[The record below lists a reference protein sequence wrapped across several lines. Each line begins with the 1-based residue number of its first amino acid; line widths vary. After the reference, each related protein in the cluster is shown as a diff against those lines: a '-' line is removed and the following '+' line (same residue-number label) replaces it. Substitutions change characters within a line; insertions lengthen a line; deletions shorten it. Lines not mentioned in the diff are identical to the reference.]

1 MAVTF
6 SLEEAYTAPP
16 AAAAPSSGSFS
27 LSEAYG
33 TAPASPPAF
42 ASVRR
47 GFSRFRQGAAGVG
60 ADLGITSPDSAA
72 ETIAE
77 QERYQQSIPAP
88 PETAAAMRQMS
99 EAQSV
104 PDFLGSL
111 VKNPGALFSIMGESI
126 GQGGLGMI
134 ASIPGAIGGPVGF
147 GAAAGLTSGATEY
160 ASSVLDSLR
169 QAGIRLDDPKA
180 VATGLSSPETMAK
193 AREHA
198 AKRGVP
204 VGLFDGLTAGFAGKI
219 MRMAGGPQSVSGFVG
234 RGAGEAGMQAAG
246 GASGEASAQLAS
258 EGKISRPGEVA
269 LEAIAE
275 IPTGVVETAIG
286 ARNAPRGKPAPVEP
300 PQEQGPPVPPLALP
314 PPSTSYGPGFTAR
327 PQGPG
332 DGQTIDPA
340 DALRQQAET
349 RRTEGPSVEP
359 VPPQG
364 PPLALPMP
372 DPRDEQGNLRGDNFS
387 MAPAEGEPSVPPPP
401 LDALP
406 APQARTVAPPGLT
419 QTATAGAPRFTV
431 SSPPLDTS
439 PAPQAPPDGLIGQER
454 RPALPAPTVPPETRA
469 FHAVAQLQSGQPVTN
484 RFVMQAAGKGADL
497 DKVKQSLSDRGL
509 IEQKGKAW
517 VRGANP
523 AVSTAPPP
531 APAENREA
539 APEIAPPPPAPAPP
553 AIQNRPEVAAPPV
566 APVQQPVA
574 SPPPAPPV
582 EAPKPPRQPIASWHI
597 GNDNVVLPSGKEIGV
612 RYAVVEAPDL
622 VASQDAEGRANPEY
636 PAELQP
642 RDRSRGVSRQQIDEI
657 AQKLNP
663 RLLDK
668 SPKAS
673 DGAPIISAD
682 GIVESGNGRTLAI
695 RQAYDR
701 NLPTAKAY
709 RDHLAA
715 QGYPVEGM
723 KAPVLVRIRNRD
735 MTPEERQAFTREANE
750 RDTLALSATERAMAD
765 ANAIDDGM
773 IEGYRGGDVDAV
785 QNRPFVRRFIEKIV
799 GKNEAAG
806 MVGPD
811 GQMSQEAVR
820 RIEVALLAKAYGDA
834 DLVSALAESPDNNIK
849 AIGGALM
856 DVAPAWTKMR
866 ADARTGQID
875 PEMDTTDR
883 LLEAVKIVQRAR
895 KDGRNVIEFVVQND
909 MLSGTAV
916 DPIAENYLRLM
927 FRDRELSKPTGR
939 DKIADA
945 LRLYLD
951 EAGKSSAGAGLFG
964 TEGKATPAGILD
976 RAKER
981 QFGRKDDDQG
991 GLFAKGSRGDGE
1003 GERPAGGPGARD
1015 AGLSPRARGE
1025 EPREGAGR
1033 RGDAEGL
1040 AFALPVDY
1048 PDKTHGDLAAYG
1060 LRLLNGGAPENRT
1073 RKALFDHFKGFE
1085 IEDGLGSPADVD
1097 RLAQDYADG
1106 LLDEAK
1112 RAEKQ
1117 GEAKAEGWIVVDGPE
1132 QIRYIRDKKPTLFAR
1147 ERRPSEPET
1156 PDTGETV
1163 SWQIAP
1169 DLKAEYVAKPEWTQK
1184 RSEAADALVDILRQM
1199 VPNKRVL
1206 LNLADWLTGGEGKEA
1221 SGVLG
1226 AYTSRQGPTLES
1238 VISLAMQDPKTGER
1252 RSTRDLLKTLNH
1264 ETLHFLRQTGLLT
1277 KPEWNV
1283 LVQAAKRQGWME
1295 DYDIASRYGEASEAL
1310 QIEEAIAEARAAYA
1324 VGDLKL
1330 PPGLRRIF
1338 DKVQQFLDRVK
1349 NWMTGNGFQTWQDVM
1364 EAIGTGEVGSRNEA
1378 SGSPKGGTAMHA
1390 AWHGSPHDFDE
1401 FSLHKIGTGEGAQA
1415 YGWGLYFAGR
1425 KGVAE
1430 HYRDVLR
1437 RNVGHYDAMER
1448 LPEGRRLAALQAEQD
1463 ALHAKMVDA
1472 TLAERGM
1479 KPDAAERDSVGP
1491 SETAAAP
1498 HLHAWRELV
1507 EKINAATA
1515 AFDEAHKRAERGRL
1529 YQVDLAPAEGDYL
1542 DWDKPLAEQSEK
1554 VRGQIK
1560 QIVARV
1566 VSYVRRIDNFEADRL
1581 ASGRLTGRDLYQRLT
1596 QQRAEEERR
1605 REDGTERGD
1614 RASRHMQAGAKAASE
1629 ALAAAGIPGI
1639 RYLDGSSRNK
1649 GDGSHN
1655 YVIFDDKLVK
1665 VTAKF
1670 QKADADWSSTLKT
1683 ERDTDITP
1691 EEMNK
1696 ARGSLFQKQEKGTA
1710 QEEEILGRIL
1720 GTTDKPFGQRAREFL
1735 AHWKENIGR
1744 EFRQG
1749 VFDQYDAIA
1758 QAEKSLNFGK
1768 LMDAAVS
1775 AYKRARMLNS
1785 GGVIRTLLND
1795 GMVQWDD
1802 KAGTWVKRDG
1812 FEGGFNAIFEPLA
1825 KKGLLRLWQGWAIAN
1840 RSKRLIQEGRESLLS
1855 QSDIDT
1861 LLALGEKHPEFKDV
1875 QKQWAKFNSATLDMA
1890 EQAGV
1895 ISKEGRALW
1904 ERSDYVPFFRIME
1917 DESVPGPGQKKGL
1930 AGQRSGIK
1938 KLEGGE
1944 ERINDLMMNM
1954 VRNISHLVDASMKN
1968 KAAQASVEL
1977 GLKVGALENAG
1988 SPQALG
1994 DAEVART
2001 LDRAGVDPKNL
2012 SAEDR
2017 AGFRD
2022 ILASRQPK
2030 TKGGFTVMYDGKP
2043 KAYIANDPFFL
2054 RSMTSIHWPGFQGF
2068 MWDLFGGAKQ
2078 LLTRSVTA
2086 FPDFMLA
2093 NAMRDSMA
2101 SWVVTGGKTTPWG
2114 AAKGA
2119 LDSLKD
2125 SASAKAIRASG
2136 ADAVGFYNVD
2146 PQARAR
2152 ALKRMDEGR
2161 PGRNF
2166 LMSWWDKWEQVGKA
2180 SDNANRLALYDRLI
2194 KDGATPAEAAYQA
2207 MDLMDFSMKGDA
2219 QALRLLT
2226 AVVPFM
2232 NARLQGLYK
2241 LGRAAAENP
2250 KAFAIRGGIITAAS
2264 LALMAANMGDP
2275 DYEQIPDQEKDNYY
2289 HIKVGDRFFK
2299 FPKPFEIGAVFS
2311 TVPER
2316 LVRYA
2321 AGQDEGERLA
2331 KRMLHVVTDNLS
2343 MDPTPQIVKPM
2354 LEQAMNKVGFTG
2366 APIET
2371 MAMKNVRP
2379 GDRSDNRTSALAKG
2393 LGAMAPETISPARV
2407 DAFLRGYLGTLGSYI
2422 MGASNTIADALSDNA
2437 RPTQRIE
2444 DTAVIGRF
2452 FRQNPARSTQY
2463 MTDFY
2468 DLQDKIGQVAGSIR
2482 ARVKI
2487 GDEEGARALARDNP
2501 GALELSRM
2509 ADRMGDQISQIRSRI
2524 KVIQADAKLSGDEK
2538 RRQIDGLQ
2546 ERINGLAERAVKT
2559 LRQARDTARQPASR

>member
-1 MAVTF
+1 MAATF

-42 ASVRR
+42 ASVHR
-47 GFSRFRQGAAGVG
+47 GFSRFRQGLAGVG
-60 ADLGITSPDSAA
+60 ADLGITSPESAG

-88 PETAAAMRQMS
+88 PETVAAMRQMS
-99 EAQSV
+99 EAQSI
-104 PDFLGSL
+104 PDFLNGLIRS
-111 VKNPGALFSIMGESI
+111 PGALFSIMGESL
-126 GQGGLGMI
+126 GQGGPGML
-134 ASIPGAIGGPVGF
+134 ASIPGAVGGPVGF
-147 GAAAGLTSGATEY
+147 GAAAGITSGATEY
-160 ASSVLDSLR
+160 ASSVLDSLKE
-169 QAGIRLDDPKA
+169 AGIRLDDPKA
-180 VATGLSSPETMAK
+180 VAQGLSSPETMAK

-198 AKRGVP
+198 VKRGVP

-286 ARNAPRGKPAPVEP
+286 ARNAPRAAPVQP

-314 PPSTSYGPGFTAR
+314 APSTSYGPGFTAR
-327 PQGPG
+327 PQAPG

-340 DALRQQAET
+340 EALRQQAAA
-349 RRTEGPSVEP
+349 RRADGPPVESA
-359 VPPQG
+359 PPQG
-364 PPLALPMP
+364 APLALPMP
-372 DPRDEQGNLRGDNFS
+372 DPRDEQGNLRGDTFS
-387 MAPAEGEPSVPPPP
+387 MAPAEPEPSVPPPP

-406 APQARTVAPPGLT
+406 APQQRTVAPPGLS
-419 QTATAGAPRFTV
+419 QTATAGDPRFTV
-431 SSPPLDTS
+431 SPPPLDTS
-439 PAPQAPPDGLIGQER
+439 PAPQAPVDGLIGQER
-454 RPALPAPTVPPETRA
+454 RRALPAPTLAPETRA
-469 FHAVAQLQSGQPVTN
+469 FHAVAQLQPGQPVTN
-484 RFVMQAAGKGADL
+484 RYVMQAAGKGADL
-497 DKVKQSLSDRGL
+497 DKVKQSLADRGL
-509 IEQKGKAW
+509 IKQKGKAW
-517 VRGANP
+517 VRAANP
-523 AVSTAPPP
+523 QAPVTPEP
-531 APAENREA
+531 AAQAPAA
-539 APEIAPPPPAPAPP
+539 GQALP
-553 AIQNRPEVAAPPV
+553 QTAAPPIQSAEKWS
-566 APVQQPVA
+566 APVANQSAAPADQP
-574 SPPPAPPV
+574 
-582 EAPKPPRQPIASWHI
+582 
-597 GNDNVVLPSGKEIGV
+597 L
-612 RYAVVEAPDL
+612 APDVSRETSNAVSAEPDEPTIHLTERRPRATGPRNLLEFIADRGGIIDTGGELKAMDLHRSRRPGLKRL
-622 VASQDAEGRANPEY
+622 VVGSGRDEQDALDMSLGRHGRSEFDPDMVRAAAIEAGYLPEDATIDDLY
-636 PAELQP
+636 TAMDQTMRGEPVYAQGDMGEIQAREDAAEAKDARRQE
-642 RDRSRGVSRQQIDEI
+642 RRSLEEAAEDYGIDPGRLSDKTIRARI
-657 AQKLNP
+657 AEAEAK
-663 RLLDK
+663 
-668 SPKAS
+668 
-673 DGAPIISAD
+673 
-682 GIVESGNGRTLAI
+682 VERAERLAI
-695 RQAYDR
+695 
-701 NLPTAKAY
+701 K
-709 RDHLAA
+709 H
-715 QGYPVEGM
+715 
-723 KAPVLVRIRNRD
+723 
-735 MTPEERQAFTREANE
+735 
-750 RDTLALSATERAMAD
+750 AD
-765 ANAIDDGM
+765 
-773 IEGYRGGDVDAV
+773 
-785 QNRPFVRRFIEKIV
+785 
-799 GKNEAAG
+799 
-806 MVGPD
+806 
-811 GQMSQEAVR
+811 
-820 RIEVALLAKAYGDA
+820 
-834 DLVSALAESPDNNIK
+834 
-849 AIGGALM
+849 
-856 DVAPAWTKMR
+856 
-866 ADARTGQID
+866 
-875 PEMDTTDR
+875 
-883 LLEAVKIVQRAR
+883 RAR
-895 KDGRNVIEFVVQND
+895 KEADGAGEEFD
-909 MLSGTAV
+909 IPWG
-916 DPIAENYLRLM
+916 DENAPR
-927 FRDRELSKPTGR
+927 G
-939 DKIADA
+939 
-945 LRLYLD
+945 
-951 EAGKSSAGAGLFG
+951 SSAEAPADPVDAQEPAVERDANRV
-964 TEGKATPAGILD
+964 EGSPAGEPRSPDGGGRSLD
-976 RAKER
+976 QVDTADGPRDQTVIPGAERATREEVQSARRDAREER
-981 QFGRKDDDQG
+981 RAEEERIEGRQSKLRKGNQKSVNDQG
-991 GLFAKGSRGDGE
+991 GGLFEDAK
-1003 GERPAGGPGARD
+1003 
-1015 AGLSPRARGE
+1015 
-1025 EPREGAGR
+1025 
-1033 RGDAEGL
+1033 
-1040 AFALPVDY
+1040 
-1048 PDKTHGDLAAYG
+1048 
-1060 LRLLNGGAPENRT
+1060 
-1073 RKALFDHFKGFE
+1073 
-1085 IEDGLGSPADVD
+1085 
-1097 RLAQDYADG
+1097 
-1106 LLDEAK
+1106 
-1112 RAEKQ
+1112 
-1117 GEAKAEGWIVVDGPE
+1117 
-1132 QIRYIRDKKPTLFAR
+1132 KKDQKTLFQR
-1147 ERRPSEPET
+1147 DTSERRPSEPET

-1163 SWQIAP
+1163 SWQVAP
-1169 DLKAEYVAKPEWTQK
+1169 DLKAEYVAKPEWTAK
-1184 RSEAADALVDILRQM
+1184 RSEAADALVEILRQM

-1206 LNLADWLTGGEGKEA
+1206 LNLADWLTGGEGKDA

-1238 VISLAMQDPKTGER
+1238 VISLAMQDTKTGER

-1295 DYDIASRYGEASEAL
+1295 NYDIASRYGEESEAA

-1324 VGDLKL
+1324 VGDLKVQ
-1330 PPGLRRIF
+1330 PGIRKIF
-1338 DKVQQFLDRVK
+1338 DKVAQFLDRVR
-1349 NWMTGNGFQTWQDVM
+1349 NWMTGNGFQTWRDVM
-1364 EAIGTGEVGSRNEA
+1364 EAIGTGEVGSRPET
-1378 SGSPKGGTAMHA
+1378 SSSP
-1390 AWHGSPHDFDE
+1390 
-1401 FSLHKIGTGEGAQA
+1401 
-1415 YGWGLYFAGR
+1415 
-1425 KGVAE
+1425 
-1430 HYRDVLR
+1430 
-1437 RNVGHYDAMER
+1437 
-1448 LPEGRRLAALQAEQD
+1448 
-1463 ALHAKMVDA
+1463 
-1472 TLAERGM
+1472 
-1479 KPDAAERDSVGP
+1479 
-1491 SETAAAP
+1491 
-1498 HLHAWRELV
+1498 
-1507 EKINAATA
+1507 
-1515 AFDEAHKRAERGRL
+1515 
-1529 YQVDLAPAEGDYL
+1529 
-1542 DWDKPLAEQSEK
+1542 
-1554 VRGQIK
+1554 
-1560 QIVARV
+1560 
-1566 VSYVRRIDNFEADRL
+1566 
-1581 ASGRLTGRDLYQRLT
+1581 
-1596 QQRAEEERR
+1596 
-1605 REDGTERGD
+1605 
-1614 RASRHMQAGAKAASE
+1614 
-1629 ALAAAGIPGI
+1629 
-1639 RYLDGSSRNK
+1639 
-1649 GDGSHN
+1649 
-1655 YVIFDDKLVK
+1655 
-1665 VTAKF
+1665 
-1670 QKADADWSSTLKT
+1670 DADWSSTLKA
-1683 ERDTDITP
+1683 ERDTDISP

-1696 ARGSLFQKQEKGTA
+1696 ARGSLFQKQEKGSA
-1710 QEEEILGRIL
+1710 KEEEILGRIL

-1735 AHWKENIGR
+1735 SHWKANIGA

-1758 QAEKSLNFGK
+1758 AAEKSANDGK
-1768 LMDAAVS
+1768 LMDASVS

-1795 GMVQWDD
+1795 GMVQWSD

-1875 QKQWAKFNSATLDMA
+1875 QAQWAKFNSATLDMA

-1917 DESVPGPGQKKGL
+1917 DESVPGPGGKKGL

-1938 KLEGGE
+1938 KLEGGKE
-1944 ERINDLMMNM
+1944 QINDLMMNM
-1954 VRNISHLVDASMKN
+1954 VRNLSHLVDASMKN

-2001 LDRAGVDPKNL
+2001 LDRAGVDPANL

-2030 TKGGFTVMYDGKP
+2030 TRGGFTVMFDGKP

-2078 LLTRSVTA
+2078 LLTRSVTV

-2146 PQARAR
+2146 PEARAR
-2152 ALKRMDEGR
+2152 ALKRMDEGK

-2232 NARLQGLYK
+2232 NARLQGMYK

-2289 HIKVGDRFFK
+2289 HFKVGDRFFK

-2321 AGQDEGERLA
+2321 AGQDEGARTA
-2331 KRMLHVVTDNLS
+2331 RRMLHVLTDNLA
-2343 MDPTPQIVKPM
+2343 MDPTPQLVKPI
-2354 LEQAMNKVGFTG
+2354 LEQAMNKVGFTS

-2393 LGAMAPETISPARV
+2393 LGSLAPDTISPARV
-2407 DAFLRGYLGTLGSYI
+2407 DALLKGYLGTLGSYI
-2422 MGASNTIADALSDNA
+2422 MGASNTVGDVLTDSA

-2468 DLQDKIGQVAGSIR
+2468 ELQDKVGQVAGSIR
-2482 ARVKI
+2482 ARMKL
-2487 GDEEGARALARDNP
+2487 GDTEGARELMKENP
-2501 GALELSRM
+2501 GAVELSRV
-2509 ADRMGDQISQIRSRI
+2509 ADRMGDQISTIRSRI
-2524 KVIQADAKLSGDEK
+2524 KVIQADTKMSGDEK
-2538 RRQIDGLQ
+2538 RKQIDGLQ

-2559 LRQARDTARQPASR
+2559 LRQARETVRQSASR